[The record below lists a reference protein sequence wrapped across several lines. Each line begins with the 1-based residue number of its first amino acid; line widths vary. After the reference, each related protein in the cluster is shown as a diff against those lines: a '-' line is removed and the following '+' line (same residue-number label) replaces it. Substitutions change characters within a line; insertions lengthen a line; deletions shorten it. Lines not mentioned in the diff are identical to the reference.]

1 MGQTGTRCPN
11 TEAASAMRGRRL
23 CACTPRG
30 PRGAPSPR
38 TCRGSVS
45 VEMALAL
52 PFLLLLLFSIIE
64 WGLISRDALALGAA
78 ARSLS
83 RDLALG
89 KIPGPEEVDA
99 PGIAPDRLT
108 ITYELS
114 PWDKNTRTWGDWVPL
129 GADGA
134 ESSDRIR
141 ATLSYEHPVVFG
153 RFCVPASRLTDE
165 ETIILTA
172 KGMTT
177 RE

>member
-1 MGQTGTRCPN
+1 MGVTGTRCPDMK
-11 TEAASAMRGRRL
+11 AASAMGGRRL
-23 CACTPRG
+23 CACTPHAR
-30 PRGAPSPR
+30 PDASGAW

-52 PFLLLLLFSIIE
+52 PFLLLLPFSIIE
-64 WGLISRDALALGAA
+64 WGLISRDAVALGAA
-78 ARSLS
+78 ARGLS

-89 KIPGPEEVDA
+89 KIPGPEEVGVS
-99 PGIAPDRLT
+99 GIGADHLT

-114 PWDKNTRTWGDWVPL
+114 PWDENTRTCGDWGPL
-129 GADGA
+129 PAEGA
-134 ESSDRIR
+134 ESGDRIR
-141 ATLSYEHPVVFG
+141 ATLTYEHSVIFG
-153 RFCVPASRLTDE
+153 RFCVPASHLTED